1 MMTTARKSFALS
13 LAFHALMG
21 SLAFL
26 VLTQMDQPPSISRI
40 PFKIMSLSPAEHRIA
55 IPLPETASTPA
66 VQPPAK
72 VVPTPTPI
80 TKPLVTPTVA
90 PQPMAV
96 QPAPIQVPTPI
107 VVAPSSKTVAT
118 PQPVVAAT
126 AAPAAAPKPDI
137 KPDNGSEKRSLLASL
152 RSTIQ
157 NNLRYPPAARRRG
170 MEGEV
175 SVRFTLL
182 SGGAIGSV
190 SILSGES
197 IFHNAAKAAVESV
210 SGIAIPKNLTDD
222 LPMEINLGLEFNLKN

>member
-1 MMTTARKSFALS
+1 MMTAARKSFALS

-26 VLTQMDQPPSISRI
+26 VLTRMDQPPSISRI
-40 PFKIMSLSPAEHRIA
+40 PFKIMSLPPAKHRIS
-55 IPLPETASTPA
+55 IPLPETASAPA

-72 VVPTPTPI
+72 VVPTPTPLN
-80 TKPLVTPTVA
+80 KPLMTPTVA
-90 PQPMAV
+90 PQPVTV
-96 QPAPIQVPTPI
+96 QPAPIQT
-107 VVAPSSKTVAT
+107 APQIPPALKTVAT
-118 PQPVVAAT
+118 PQPVVAVAP
-126 AAPAAAPKPDI
+126 APAAAPKPEI
-137 KPDNGSEKRSLLASL
+137 KPDNSSEKRSLLASL

-157 NNLRYPPAARRRG
+157 NNLRYPSAARRRG

-197 IFHNAAKAAVESV
+197 IFHNAAKAAVESA

-222 LPMEINLGLEFNLKN
+222 LPMEINLGLEFNLNN

>member
-13 LAFHALMG
+13 LAFHTLMG

-26 VLTQMDQPPSISRI
+26 ILSQTNQPPKVSRI

-55 IPLPETASTPA
+55 VPLPETASTPA

-72 VVPTPTPI
+72 IVPTPIPSN
-80 TKPLVTPTVA
+80 KPLVTPTVA
-90 PQPMAV
+90 LEPVAV
-96 QPAPIQVPTPI
+96 QPAPIQTAAQTPS
-107 VVAPSSKTVAT
+107 APKTVAT

-137 KPDNGSEKRSLLASL
+137 KPDNTSEKRAFLASL

-157 NNLRYPPAARRRG
+157 NNLRYPSAARRRG

-182 SGGAIGSV
+182 AGGNIGAI
-190 SILSGES
+190 SILSGEA
-197 IFHNAAKAAVESV
+197 IFHNAAKAAVASA
-210 SGIAIPKNLTDD
+210 SGIGIPKSLADD
-222 LPMEINLGLEFNLKN
+222 LPMEINLGLEFKLKS

>member
-13 LAFHALMG
+13 LAFHTLMG

-26 VLTQMDQPPSISRI
+26 ILSQTNQPPKISRI

-55 IPLPETASTPA
+55 VPLPETASNPA

-72 VVPTPTPI
+72 VVPTPIPSN
-80 TKPLVTPTVA
+80 KPLVTPTVA
-90 PQPMAV
+90 LEPVAV
-96 QPAPIQVPTPI
+96 QPAPIQTAAQTPP
-107 VVAPSSKTVAT
+107 APKTVTT

-137 KPDNGSEKRSLLASL
+137 KPDNTSEKRAFLASL

-157 NNLRYPPAARRRG
+157 NNLRYPSAARRRG

-182 SGGAIGSV
+182 AGGNIGDI
-190 SILSGES
+190 SILSGEA
-197 IFHNAAKAAVESV
+197 IFHNAAKAAVASA
-210 SGIAIPKNLTDD
+210 SGIGIPKSLADD
-222 LPMEINLGLEFNLKN
+222 LPMEINLGLEFKLKS